1 MYFHKKHTLY
11 SIDRLQSL
19 EKMPPKYAILST
31 VLSKIAAL
39 LVLIQPHDVAIVYQ
53 GYIVIASDN
62 TASQLSECSLACTAH
77 PVVCVL
83 P

>member
-1 MYFHKKHTLY
+1 
-11 SIDRLQSL
+11 
-19 EKMPPKYAILST
+19 MPPKYAILST

-83 P
+83 ALIVLP